1 MRDICQIVPE
11 NASQRDIAYKN
22 FVYEAELDH
31 LEQPFVR
38 KYVCMQLAFKG
49 EAVLKMEGKEYKLTP
64 GTLFVTFPYQKYEI
78 ADSKNFTF
86 LYITFDGDAA
96 IRLLRQFGIDKDHA
110 VYTDF
115 GHLMDFWM
123 TSIRRVNP
131 SNILVLTE
139 SVLLYTLSYVGQH
152 RSELDTH
159 ANRDFDGILEYISN
173 NFADPGLSVSKVADI
188 FGFSG
193 KYLSALF
200 VKNMDMKFTDYLAKI
215 RIEQAAKMLQ
225 SGKMPIAQ
233 LAARCGYGDPYYFSK
248 VFKSIMGVPPS
259 QYPPEP

>member
-1 MRDICQIVPE
+1 MRDICQIVPKGA
-11 NASQRDIAYKN
+11 NQRDIVYRN
-22 FVYEAELDH
+22 FVYEAELDR

-49 EAVLKMEGKEYKLTP
+49 EAVLRVEGAEYKLTP

-78 ADSKNFTF
+78 AENQNFTF
-86 LYITFDGDAA
+86 LYITFDGEAA
-96 IRLLRQFGIDKDHA
+96 IKLLSQFGIDKDHA
-110 VYTDF
+110 VYKEF
-115 GHLMDFWM
+115 GHLTDFWM

-152 RSELDTH
+152 RSEACT
-159 ANRDFDGILEYISN
+159 NRNFAGILEYVDN
-173 NFADPGLSVSKVADI
+173 NFADPELSVSKVADI

-200 VKNMDMKFTDYLAKI
+200 VKNTDMKFTDYLAKI
-215 RIEQAAKMLQ
+215 RIERAAEILRK
-225 SGKMPIAQ
+225 GEMPIAQ
-233 LAARCGYGDPYYFSK
+233 LAVKCGYTDPFYFSK